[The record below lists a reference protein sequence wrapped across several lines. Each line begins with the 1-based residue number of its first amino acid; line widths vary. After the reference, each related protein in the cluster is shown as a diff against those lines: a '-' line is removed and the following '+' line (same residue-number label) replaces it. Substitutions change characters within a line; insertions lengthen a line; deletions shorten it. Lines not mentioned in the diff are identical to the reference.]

1 VTKVS
6 DLDEGEVLPITA
18 PDGTPICLVRVGDEV
33 CALLDNCSHQNFPL
47 SSGVLLDDGTL
58 ECAWHGARFDP
69 RTGHAVGL
77 PAVEPVPTYD
87 VVIDGDTIVL
97 GHRRLRP

>member
-1 VTKVS
+1 MKLS
-6 DLDEGEVLPITA
+6 DIDEGEVVPINA
-18 PDGTPICLVRVGDEV
+18 PDGTPICLVRVGDDV

-69 RTGHAVGL
+69 RTGQAVGL

-87 VVIDGDTIVL
+87 VVVDGETIVL

>member
-1 VTKVS
+1 MPVAKLS
-6 DLDEGEVLPITA
+6 DLGDGEILPITA
-18 PDGTPICLVRVGDEV
+18 PDGTPICLARVGDTV

-47 SSGVLLDDGTL
+47 SSGAILPDGSI

-69 RTGHAVGL
+69 RTGAVLGL

-87 VVIDGDTIVL
+87 VAMDGDTILL
-97 GHRRLRP
+97 GARRP